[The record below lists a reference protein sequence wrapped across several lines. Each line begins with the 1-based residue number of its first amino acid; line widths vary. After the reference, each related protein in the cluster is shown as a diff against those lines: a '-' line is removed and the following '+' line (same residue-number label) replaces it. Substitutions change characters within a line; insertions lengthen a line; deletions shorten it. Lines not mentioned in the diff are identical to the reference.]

1 MTARAEI
8 NTQALRNNLQ
18 QVRNAAPE
26 CSIMAVIKANAYGHG
41 LVSIAKALQQAD
53 GFAVACLAEA
63 QQLRDA
69 GIQKPLLLL
78 QGIQNAS
85 ELAQAQRLALELV
98 VHHKGQIDLLEQTA
112 STVPIKVWLKVDTG
126 MHRLGVAL
134 READDCWQRLQTCPS
149 VDASVHLMTHL
160 ANADDVNDQTTQRQI
175 NRFYDLHAASD
186 AQCSIANSAGILAWP
201 TSHANWVRPGIMLYG
216 VSPFI
221 DGEAAHSG
229 LQPVM
234 TLTSQLIAVKT
245 LLKGA
250 TVGYGGSWECPE
262 DMPVGIVSIG
272 YGDGYP
278 RHAASGTPVL
288 VNGQRVPLIG
298 RVSMDMLC
306 VDLRNVPEAHVGDS
320 VTLWGEGLAVEEVAR
335 YAGTIA
341 YELLCQITGRVMLEV
356 A

>member
-18 QVRNAAPE
+18 QVRDAAPE
-26 CSIMAVIKANAYGHG
+26 RSIMAVIKANAYGHG
-41 LVSIAKALQQAD
+41 LVSVAQALEQAD

-69 GIQKPLLLL
+69 GIQKSLLLL
-78 QGIQNAS
+78 QGIQSAT
-85 ELAQAQRLALELV
+85 ELSQAQQSGLELV
-98 VHHKGQIDLLEQTA
+98 IHRSGQIDLLEQA
-112 STVPIKVWLKVDTG
+112 DSSMPVKVWLKVDSG

-134 READDCWQRLQTCPS
+134 REAQDCWQRLLACEA
-149 VDASVHLMTHL
+149 VDGPPRLMTHL
-160 ANADDVNDQTTQRQI
+160 ANADNPEDQTTQRQV
-175 NRFYDLHAASD
+175 NRFYDLQMAAE

-201 TSHANWVRPGIMLYG
+201 ASHADWVRPGIMLYG
-216 VSPFI
+216 VSPFSSSE
-221 DGEAAHSG
+221 GSQSG
-229 LQPVM
+229 LHPVM
-234 TLTSQLIAVKT
+234 TLTSELIAVKT

-250 TVGYGGSWECPE
+250 TVGYGGAWECPE
-262 DMPVGIVSIG
+262 DMPIGIVAIG

-298 RVSMDMLC
+298 HVSMDMLC
-306 VDLRNVPEAHVGDS
+306 VDLRTVPEAHVGDS

-335 YAGTIA
+335 YAGTIG
-341 YELLCQITGRVMLEV
+341 YELLCQLTARVV
-356 A
+356 FDIV

>member
-18 QVRNAAPE
+18 QVRNAAPGR
-26 CSIMAVIKANAYGHG
+26 SIMAVIKADAYGHG
-41 LVSIAKALQQAD
+41 LVTVARALEQAD

-69 GIQKPLLLL
+69 EIHKPLLLL
-78 QGIQNAS
+78 QGVQNTA
-85 ELAQAQRLALELV
+85 ELTRAQQLALELV
-98 VHHKGQIDLLEQTA
+98 VHRSGQIDLLEQADNTA
-112 STVPIKVWLKVDTG
+112 AVKVWLKVDTG

-134 READDCWQRLQTCPS
+134 READACWQRLQKCQS
-149 VDASVHLMTHL
+149 VVAPLRLMTHL
-160 ANADDVNDQTTQRQI
+160 ANADNIDDQTTQRQV
-175 NRFYDLHAASD
+175 NRFYDLPMSVD
-186 AQCSIANSAGILAWP
+186 AECSVANSAGVLAWP
-201 TSHANWVRPGIMLYG
+201 VSHADWVRPGIMLYG
-216 VSPFI
+216 VSPFAN
-221 DGEAAHSG
+221 GEAALSG

-250 TVGYGGSWECPE
+250 TVGYGGTWECPE
-262 DMPVGIVSIG
+262 DMPIGIVSIG

-306 VDLRNVPEAHVGDS
+306 VDLRTVPEAHEGDS

-335 YAGTIA
+335 YAGTIG
-341 YELLCQITGRVMLEV
+341 YELLCQLTGRVAFEV
-356 A
+356 V

>member
-26 CSIMAVIKANAYGHG
+26 RSVMAVIKADAYGHG
-41 LVSIAKALQQAD
+41 LVSVARALEQAD

-78 QGIQNAS
+78 QGVQNAA
-85 ELAQAQRLALELV
+85 ELEQAQQLELELV
-98 VHHKGQIDLLEQTA
+98 VHRSGQIGLLEQAA
-112 STVPIKVWLKVDTG
+112 STAPIKVWLKVDTG
-126 MHRLGVAL
+126 MHRLGVTP
-134 READDCWQRLQTCPS
+134 READDCWQRLLACRS
-149 VDASVHLMTHL
+149 VDAPPRLMTHL
-160 ANADDVNDQTTQRQI
+160 ANADNVDDQTTQRQV
-175 NRFYDLHAASD
+175 NRFYDLPMAA
-186 AQCSIANSAGILAWP
+186 AAECSIANSAGILAWP
-201 TSHANWVRPGIMLYG
+201 TSHADWVRPGIMLYG
-216 VSPFI
+216 VSPFPN
-221 DGEAAHSG
+221 GEAALSG

-250 TVGYGGSWECPE
+250 TVGYSGIWECPE
-262 DMPVGIVSIG
+262 DMPVGIVAIG

-278 RHAASGTPVL
+278 RHAVSGTPVL

-306 VDLRNVPEAHVGDS
+306 VDLRTVPEAHVGDY

-335 YAGTIA
+335 YAGTIG
-341 YELLCQITGRVMLEV
+341 YELLCQLTGRVVFDMV
-356 A
+356 